1 MIQLPKTLRPG
12 VFTCTNTVPSCLGS
26 CGGGVVVV
34 AQGDAVQAGDA
45 VLLSSIEQAE
55 EFGNETSLCRMAERL
70 LYAGVSP
77 VWAVA
82 AGDDYARAFAQCEAL
97 DDVAA
102 VVSDGGVDELCRHV
116 NECCE
121 HGRER
126 IGVVPAK
133 NVQDACA
140 AAKTANCPHV
150 VVVCDGAGKTEETAA
165 AFTAAAVAMPAG
177 KNLNGVELALDKFV
191 GVLSDAEV
199 ETLLKAGVTPVECRN
214 NRALIVRAV
223 TSCTSALGR
232 ETRAYSSLSVVMAA
246 DDVVRTIRQAV
257 RLRLKGMK
265 NTPVTRESIA
275 SQIVVELEN
284 KKAQGVI
291 DRYLPPI
298 VRAHAQDAAA
308 CVVTLQFQTAAEM
321 SQIVISAQ
329 ILL

>member
-12 VFTCTNTVPSCLGS
+12 VFTCTSAVPSCVGS

-34 AQGDAVQAGDA
+34 AQADGVQRADA
-45 VLLSSIEQAE
+45 VLLCSVEQAQ
-55 EFGNETSLCRMAERL
+55 EFGKESSLCRMAECL
-70 LYAGVSP
+70 LNAGVSP
-77 VWAVA
+77 VWAAA
-82 AGDDYARAFAQCEAL
+82 AGDNYAGVFARCEAL

-102 VVSDGGVDELCRHV
+102 VVSDGAVDELCRHV
-116 NECCE
+116 NTCCE

-126 IGVVPAK
+126 IGVVPAN

-140 AAKTANCPHV
+140 AAKTANSPHV

-165 AFTAAAVAMPAG
+165 AFTAATVAAPAG
-177 KNLNGVELALDKFV
+177 TNLNGVELAVDEFEGALT
-191 GVLSDAEV
+191 DAEV
-199 ETLLKAGVTPVECRN
+199 EVLLKSGVTPVECRN
-214 NRALIVRAV
+214 HVAVVVRAV

-232 ETRAYSSLSVVMAA
+232 ETRAYSSLSAVMAA
-246 DDVVRTIRQAV
+246 DDVVQTIRQAV

-284 KKAQGVI
+284 KKTQGVI
-291 DRYLPPI
+291 DQYLPPI
-298 VRAHAQDAAA
+298 VRAHAQDAAV